1 MSRVLTPADAASS
14 GCPLY
19 DETKVGFGLSSP
31 LPSAKDKPPKR
42 LVHPAI
48 GFLLSLCFAAVCGL
62 PGFLRIAIRNKPQSN
77 WRPPD
82 YETDALTN

>member
-31 LPSAKDKPPKR
+31 LPSAKGYTPEAVGAPRDWDFSCR
-42 LVHPAI
+42 FA
-48 GFLLSLCFAAVCGL
+48 SQLCADCQVF
-62 PGFLRIAIRNKPQSN
+62 
-77 WRPPD
+77 
-82 YETDALTN
+82 